1 MNESTHSGPLHS
13 ILPFLAHLYLK
24 FTGATTRI
32 SSKNK
37 PKNAALIYALWH
49 SQLAFMLYAHR
60 EMGMSV
66 LVSKSADGEYVS
78 RILRK
83 FGYNTVRGSTSRGAL
98 QSLMQLIERAAAG
111 FPVAITPDGP
121 KGPKGKVQQGV
132 IYVAQKTGMKIL
144 PAGLYLSNKIT
155 FNSWDN
161 FELPL
166 PFGKAVIVYG
176 EQIAVSETDS
186 IADKAA
192 ELEYALNS
200 AAREARELL
209 RAYP

>member
-24 FTGATTRI
+24 FTGATTRVT
-32 SSKNK
+32 SKNK
-37 PKNAALIYALWH
+37 PANSDFIYALWH
-49 SQLAFMLYAHR
+49 SQLAYMLYAHR
-60 EMGMSV
+60 EIGMSV

-83 FGYNTVRGSTSRGAL
+83 FGYNTVRGSTSRGAS
-98 QSLMQLIERAAAG
+98 QSLMQLIERAAQG

-121 KGPKGKVQQGV
+121 KGPKEKVQQGV

-144 PAGLYLSNKIT
+144 PAAVYLSNKIT

-166 PFGKAVIVYG
+166 PFGKAAIVYAG
-176 EQIAVSETDS
+176 PIAVSETDS
-186 IADKAA
+186 IHDKAA
-192 ELEYALNS
+192 ELEESLNS
-200 AAREARELL
+200 AAAEAREMLKL
-209 RAYP
+209 